1 MKKYITLIIL
11 ALLLSFFLGTYLY
24 KLDQINE
31 KVAFDVEYT
40 TLSEKKSINEIVQE
54 TSSEEDK
61 ININT
66 KVFEKVYYNDCNH
79 IIEKEIEVDEHN
91 INKTK
96 DMIQAEYIGWEI
108 QKFTNNEVVVYKEVY
123 DFCDEHYCLKDVNGE
138 IMAYKLD
145 KYGKE
150 KELVADTDIKTKYL
164 SEEDLEELK
173 NGIVVYSKVDLN
185 KKIEDYE

>member
-11 ALLLSFFLGTYLY
+11 ILLLSFFLGTYLY

-40 TLSEKKSINEIVQE
+40 TLSEKKNINDIVQE

-66 KVFEKVYYNDCNH
+66 KIFEKVYYNDCNH
-79 IIEKEIEVDEHN
+79 IIEKEIEIDEHN

-138 IMAYKLD
+138 IKAYKLD

-150 KELVADTDIKTKYL
+150 KELIADTDIKTKYL
-164 SEEDLEELK
+164 SDEDLEELK
-173 NGIVVYSKVDLN
+173 RGVVVYSKIDLN